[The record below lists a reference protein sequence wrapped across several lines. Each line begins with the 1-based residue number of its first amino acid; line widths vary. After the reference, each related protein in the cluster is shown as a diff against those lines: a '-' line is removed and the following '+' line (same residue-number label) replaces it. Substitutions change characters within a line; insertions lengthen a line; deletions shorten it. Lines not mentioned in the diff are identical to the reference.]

1 MGSAAHPFDALLGL
15 EASLLQRGFDE
26 GARAGELAGYAQGHA
41 LGAARGAAAG
51 EELGFYCGAAEA
63 VLLSRPA
70 AAFGEEDRVRRVAR
84 QVVALASAAELANPP
99 AAAATAAGG
108 GGGGDDDDAQSD
120 SEAPQAGGA
129 GGLDVFAALQLVR
142 AKFRLLTVLAKLPD
156 LCYDPALRRGQ
167 KERSF

>member
-1 MGSAAHPFDALLGL
+1 MT
-15 EASLLQRGFDE
+15 R
-26 GARAGELAGYAQGHA
+26 ARAGELAGYAQGHA

-108 GGGGDDDDAQSD
+108 GGGGGGGGGDDDDAQSD